1 MAHVSEKRWPEVRD
15 RISGVATQMVQFLG
29 IGEEV
34 YLQLLEVYAYAGNDD
49 TEFARQLFETATP
62 TAAQITMVV
71 DAKNAL
77 VACHDLY
84 SAASNQTV
92 PAADRLQLMRKMI

>member
-1 MAHVSEKRWPEVRD
+1 MAHVSEKRWAEVRD

-62 TAAQITMVV
+62 TAAQMAMVV

-77 VACHDLY
+77 LACHELY
-84 SAASNQTV
+84 LAAANQAV
-92 PAADRLQLMRKMI
+92 PTADRLKLLRKMI